1 MDFSAIDWS
10 ALNIAIELLGLGG
23 LITSVMSLQYK
34 EHSKL
39 MFLRAVN
46 EFLFSLQYFLLKAY
60 NGMAM
65 NIVGFIRDI
74 VFKEMVKKG
83 KSTMKARIIF
93 SAIFVIAGLITFDGF
108 KTIVSTAAKV
118 ISSCLYGSS
127 NTKVTRVGVVFTS
140 ACWIFYNIAV
150 RSYAGALCDALTL
163 ISALIGIIR
172 LDIIKKE
179 KV

>member
-1 MDFSAIDWS
+1 MDFAAIDWS

-23 LITSVMSLQYK
+23 IITSVMSLQYK
-34 EHSKL
+34 EHGKL

-83 KSTMKARIIF
+83 KNTIKARISF
-93 SAIFVIAGLITFDGF
+93 SAVFVVAGILTFDGF
-108 KTIVSTAAKV
+108 KTVVSTAAKV

-127 NTKVTRVGVVFTS
+127 NTKVTRIGVVFTS
-140 ACWIFYNIAV
+140 ACWIFYNLAV
-150 RSYAGALCDALTL
+150 RSYAGAFCDALTL
-163 ISALIGIIR
+163 VSALIGIYR
-172 LDIIKKE
+172 LDIKKKTE
-179 KV
+179 G